1 MALLLENLSSLC
13 ELRLY
18 ANIEYVN
25 GVLTIRTKRHKQ
37 LIEIL
42 VAERKRR
49 GITQVGLAEQLGVS
63 QTWIVRLESG
73 SRRLDVVEFIALA
86 EVIGFSPLKI
96 IKTLSK
102 IEPELFAPG
111 P

>member
-1 MALLLENLSSLC
+1 MILC

-37 LIEIL
+37 LIDIL

-49 GITQVGLAEQLGVS
+49 GITQVNLAEQLGVS

-73 SRRLDVVEFIALA
+73 GRRLDVVEFMALA
-86 EVIGFSPLKI
+86 DVIGFSPVKI
-96 IKTLSK
+96 IKALSK
-102 IEPELFAPG
+102 IKSELFAPQ

>member
-1 MALLLENLSSLC
+1 
-13 ELRLY
+13 
-18 ANIEYVN
+18 
-25 GVLTIRTKRHKQ
+25 VLTIRTKRHKH

-42 VAERKRR
+42 VAERKKA
-49 GITQVGLAEQLGVS
+49 GITQVSLAEQLGVS

-73 SRRLDVVEFIALA
+73 GRRLDVVEFIALA
-86 EVIGFSPLKI
+86 EVIGFSPTKI
-96 IKTLSK
+96 IRTLSR

>member
-25 GVLTIRTKRHKQ
+25 GVLTIRTKRHQQ

-73 SRRLDVVEFIALA
+73 GRRLDVVEFMALA
-86 EVIGFSPLKI
+86 EVIGFSPVKI

-102 IEPELFAPG
+102 IKSELFAPA